1 MNWDLAARNVVVS
14 FHATKRGLDI
24 LVQVAGRGEGGG
36 ERHFWA
42 IGQLEDYWCTDFL
55 DDFTLS
61 SALLMRYEVKEGSCQ
76 SSSKAIG
83 GVEVNDGRRA

>member
-1 MNWDLAARNVVVS
+1 MNWDLTARNVGIS
-14 FHATKRGLDI
+14 FNATERGLDI
-24 LVQVAGRGEGGG
+24 SVQVAGRGEG
-36 ERHFWA
+36 ERHLWA
-42 IGQLEDYWCTDFL
+42 IGQLEDHWCTDFL

-61 SALLMRYEVKEGSCQ
+61 SALLMRYEAKEGSCQ